1 MHLSLLDAVYC
12 LMVRSCEMKVSGGIV
27 YRWSLLTLLL
37 SMSGLL
43 RADFTAAEN
52 LANQCQSAEER
63 DKVCVVYISQPGCPF
78 CARMEREVLG
88 PLQKVPWLMESIEL
102 VELGWAFESVV
113 GFGDQRMTGPELMTE
128 LGVSGAPALLFLDGE
143 GNALV
148 DPILGYQSP
157 DFFWFYLERSIER
170 AQQKIGAISAK
181 NSLKAD

>member
-43 RADFTAAEN
+43 RADLTAAEN
-52 LANQCQSAEER
+52 LANQCQTAEER
-63 DKVCVVYISQPGCPF
+63 AKVCVVYVSQPGCPF

-88 PLQKVPWLMESIEL
+88 PLQKVPWLTESIEL
-102 VELGWAFESVV
+102 FELGWEFESVV
-113 GFGDQRMTGPELMTE
+113 GFGDERMTGPELMTT
-128 LGVSGAPALLFLDGE
+128 LDVSGAPALLFLDGE

-170 AQQKIGAISAK
+170 AQQKIRASSAD
-181 NSLKAD
+181 NLLKAD

>member
-1 MHLSLLDAVYC
+1 
-12 LMVRSCEMKVSGGIV
+12 MKVSGGIV
-27 YRWSLLTLLL
+27 YRWSLLTLML

-43 RADFTAAEN
+43 RADINAAEN

-63 DKVCVVYISQPGCPF
+63 EKVCVVYISQPGCPF

-88 PLQKVPWLMESIEL
+88 PLQKVPWLTESIEL
-102 VELGWAFESVV
+102 FELGWEFESVV
-113 GFGDQRMTGPELMTE
+113 GFGDERMTGPELMTT
-128 LGVSGAPALLFLDGE
+128 LDVSGAPALLFLDGE

-170 AQQKIGAISAK
+170 AQQKIRASSAD
-181 NSLKAD
+181 NLLKAD

>member
-1 MHLSLLDAVYC
+1 
-12 LMVRSCEMKVSGGIV
+12 
-27 YRWSLLTLLL
+27 
-37 SMSGLL
+37 
-43 RADFTAAEN
+43 
-52 LANQCQSAEER
+52 
-63 DKVCVVYISQPGCPF
+63 
-78 CARMEREVLG
+78 
-88 PLQKVPWLMESIEL
+88 MESIEL

-113 GFGDQRMTGPELMTE
+113 GFGDQRMSGPELMTE

-181 NSLKAD
+181 NSVKAD